1 MSFAKYFLSLIFVL
15 NVTIFTV
22 GGLCFT
28 VGDRQ
33 CEFLNGNRWK
43 PWRWFESG
51 NGGLCLTRS
60 GKLVYGAKT
69 LGLKMDETFLEAFI
83 LSSVLL
89 FSTLLYALSASLA
102 DVLNLTRSLLL
113 RVKEFGYLEFDIT
126 EVLKRWRRRR
136 KGKRVS
142 WNSAVEE
149 FHYTP
154 E

>member
-1 MSFAKYFLSLIFVL
+1 MVFAKSFFSLIFVL
-15 NVTIFTV
+15 SVTIFTV
-22 GGLCFT
+22 GGLCFL

-51 NGGLCLTRS
+51 NVGFCLTRS
-60 GKLVYGAKT
+60 GKLVYGAKK
-69 LGLKMDETFLEAFI
+69 LGLEMDESFLEAFI
-83 LSSVLL
+83 MSSVLL
-89 FSTLLYALSASLA
+89 FSSLLYALSASLA
-102 DVLNLTRSLLL
+102 DILNLTRSLLL
-113 RVKEFGYLEFDIT
+113 LVNGFGYLEFDIT
-126 EVLKRWRRRR
+126 GVLKKWRRRR